1 MKTCLLL
8 VMILM
13 MAPFLGSPAI
23 DRVAASA
30 FAQGGKNSSPRASIL
45 FTANSTGIH
54 DGDGKGIYID
64 GVDGTVCYLNS
75 GSGDLSFQQNASHT
89 KTPRT
94 GYVDYTNPVAPS
106 ISLGTHLL
114 PQSFLAHP
122 YALLQMEIGS
132 TKLGPVGLTTEF
144 NGILYHIQ
152 FGYTTG
158 DGSNQA
164 LYTRIS
170 ATQWEVQ
177 TIAGQDVGRLV
188 SGAFGR
194 TQTYVGLY
202 HVPLDFII
210 TKL

>member
-1 MKTCLLL
+1 MKCCLLL
-8 VMILM
+8 VMSLT
-13 MAPFLGSPAI
+13 MAAFLWSPAI
-23 DRVAASA
+23 DQGAAAA
-30 FAQGGKNSSPRASIL
+30 FAQGGKHPSLRASIL

-64 GVDGTVCYLNS
+64 GVDGTGCGLNS
-75 GSGDLSFQQNASHT
+75 GSGDGSFAQNASHT
-89 KTPRT
+89 RTPRT
-94 GYVDYTNPVAPS
+94 GYVDYTNPVAPA

-114 PQSFLAHP
+114 PQAFLAHP

-132 TKLGPVGLTTEF
+132 TKLGPVGLTTAF

-164 LYTRIS
+164 LYTRLS

-188 SGAFGR
+188 YGDFGK

-202 HVPLDFII
+202 HVPVDFIF
-210 TKL
+210 TQL

>member
-1 MKTCLLL
+1 MMGLTMALLSGN
-8 VMILM
+8 
-13 MAPFLGSPAI
+13 PTI
-23 DRVAASA
+23 DKGAAA
-30 FAQGGKNSSPRASIL
+30 FAQGGKNSSPRASIF

-54 DGDGKGIYID
+54 DGDGKGIYTD
-64 GVDGTVCYLNS
+64 GVDGTLCYLNS
-75 GSGDLSFQQNASHT
+75 GSGDLDFQQDYSHT

-94 GYVDYTNPVAPS
+94 GYVDYTNPVAPA
-106 ISLGTHLL
+106 IPLGIHY
-114 PQSFLAHP
+114 PMQGFLAHP

-132 TKLGPVGLTTEF
+132 AKLGPVGLTTEF

-152 FGYTTG
+152 YGYTTG

-164 LYTRIS
+164 LYTRVS

-188 SGAFGR
+188 SGDFGK

-202 HVPLDFII
+202 HVPVDFIV
-210 TKL
+210 TQL